1 MTCKLNK
8 YLVLPSFICTIKWC
22 LVHSAKGQSCRDP
35 NLVGRWWWVE
45 TSIYFFWALKLHT
58 RVCFNHRFASTEKA
72 ELAEQLVDVVSL
84 PPASNGAVAATNG
97 IQNENTI
104 SVLLNFEVE
113 EVRNL
118 PELRV

>member
-1 MTCKLNK
+1 MRHEKEVLN
-8 YLVLPSFICTIKWC
+8 
-22 LVHSAKGQSCRDP
+22 
-35 NLVGRWWWVE
+35 
-45 TSIYFFWALKLHT
+45 T
-58 RVCFNHRFASTEKA
+58 RVFFNHTEKA

-84 PPASNGAVAATNG
+84 PPASYGAVAATNG

>member
-1 MTCKLNK
+1 MRHEKEDLN
-8 YLVLPSFICTIKWC
+8 
-22 LVHSAKGQSCRDP
+22 
-35 NLVGRWWWVE
+35 
-45 TSIYFFWALKLHT
+45 T

-118 PELRV
+118 PELSRTHFSSVSREHQSVETLESLKDHSVSEEIQNFAFIVAPTCWRSAVI

>member
-1 MTCKLNK
+1 MRHEKEDLN
-8 YLVLPSFICTIKWC
+8 
-22 LVHSAKGQSCRDP
+22 
-35 NLVGRWWWVE
+35 
-45 TSIYFFWALKLHT
+45 T

-118 PELRV
+118 PELRVGLTFPLFQENISLWRL